1 MDGEN
6 QEVTLE
12 SMVEQ
17 LGGTM
22 PGDPPAA
29 NGDPTDD
36 GSQTEAQTEAA
47 DEGSAEGEQQ
57 QQQEQPAQQ
66 PPDQTQQQQQAFIYM
81 RQQNKRQ
88 SDMLKG
94 VASLLG
100 IEHLNPEDEGQ
111 LMTALQAKIT
121 ANQAQQQNVPV
132 EVLTRLQTLE
142 AQNQQYEAAQRER
155 DMTVGFQ
162 RVKDTFKLDQ
172 TALNQFATD
181 LVNSGKNPM
190 TQQIDMVREY
200 RLMHMDDIVAQAT
213 RDAVAAEQAR
223 AAKASNQSTTPSN
236 QTGHQTSGGPEK
248 VTSVRELESWFKHQ

>member
-1 MDGEN
+1 MEDDT

-12 SMVEQ
+12 GMVEQ

-22 PGDPPAA
+22 PGDPPA
-29 NGDPTDD
+29 NDNTDPTDENLES
-36 GSQTEAQTEAA
+36 GAQT
-47 DEGSAEGEQQ
+47 DEGNDSGEPAQQ
-57 QQQEQPAQQ
+57 QQQQQPQE
-66 PPDQTQQQQQAFIYM
+66 PPDQMQQQQQAFIHM

-88 SDMLKG
+88 ADMLKG

-100 IEHLNPEDEGQ
+100 LEHLNPADEGQ
-111 LMTALQAKIT
+111 LMTALQEKIT

-162 RVKDTFKLDQ
+162 RVKDAFKLDQ
-172 TALNQFATD
+172 TALNQFAAD

-200 RLMHMDDIVAQAT
+200 KLLHMDELVEQAR

-248 VTSVRELESWFKHQ
+248 VTSVRELESWFKHNN

>member
-1 MDGEN
+1 MEDDT

-12 SMVEQ
+12 GMVEQ

-22 PGDPPAA
+22 PGDPPAGD
-29 NGDPTDD
+29 NTDPTDED
-36 GSQTEAQTEAA
+36 LESGAQT
-47 DEGSAEGEQQ
+47 DKGNDSGEPAQQQQ
-57 QQQEQPAQQ
+57 QQQES
-66 PPDQTQQQQQAFIYM
+66 PDQMQQQQQAFIHM

-88 SDMLKG
+88 ADMLKG

-100 IEHLNPEDEGQ
+100 LEHLNPADEGQ
-111 LMTALQAKIT
+111 LMTALQEKIT
-121 ANQAQQQNVPV
+121 ANQAQPQNVPV

-172 TALNQFATD
+172 AALNQFAAD

-200 RLMHMDDIVAQAT
+200 KLLHMDELVEQAR

-248 VTSVRELESWFKHQ
+248 VTSVRELESWFKHNN

>member
-1 MDGEN
+1 MEADT

-12 SMVEQ
+12 GMVEQ

-22 PGDPPAA
+22 PEDP
-29 NGDPTDD
+29 PTDD
-36 GSQTEAQTEAA
+36 NTNPT
-47 DEGSAEGEQQ
+47 DEGLEPGAQSGEGNEPGGEPAQQ
-57 QQQEQPAQQ
+57 QQQE
-66 PPDQTQQQQQAFIYM
+66 PPDQAQQQQQAFIYM

-88 SDMLKG
+88 ADMLKG

-100 IEHLNPEDEGQ
+100 IEHLNPADEGQ
-111 LMTALQAKIT
+111 LMTALQEKIT

-162 RVKDTFKLDQ
+162 RVKDAFKLDQ
-172 TALNQFATD
+172 AALNQFAAD

-190 TQQIDMVREY
+190 TQQVDMVREY
-200 RLMHMDDIVAQAT
+200 KLLHMDELVEQAK

-236 QTGHQTSGGPEK
+236 QTGHQTGGGPEK
-248 VTSVRELESWFKHQ
+248 VTSVRELESWFKHNN

>member
-1 MDGEN
+1 MEDDT

-12 SMVEQ
+12 GMVEQ

-22 PGDPPAA
+22 PGDPPADTNTA
-29 NGDPTDD
+29 PTDE
-36 GSQTEAQTEAA
+36 GLEPGAQTG
-47 DEGSAEGEQQ
+47 EGNDPNDPAQQQQQ
-57 QQQEQPAQQ
+57 QQQEL
-66 PPDQTQQQQQAFIYM
+66 PDQAQQQQQAFIHM

-88 SDMLKG
+88 ADMLKG

-100 IEHLNPEDEGQ
+100 LEHLNPADEGQ
-111 LMTALQAKIT
+111 LMTALQEKIT

-162 RVKDTFKLDQ
+162 RVKDAFKLDQ
-172 TALNQFATD
+172 AALNQFAAD
-181 LVNSGKNPM
+181 LVNSGKNPI
-190 TQQIDMVREY
+190 TQQVDMVREY
-200 RLMHMDDIVAQAT
+200 KLLHMDELVEQAR

-248 VTSVRELESWFKHQ
+248 VTSVRELESWFKHNN

>member
-1 MDGEN
+1 MEKDT

-12 SMVEQ
+12 GMVEQ

-22 PGDPPAA
+22 PGDPPA
-29 NGDPTDD
+29 GDNTNPIDED
-36 GSQTEAQTEAA
+36 LEPGAQSG
-47 DEGSAEGEQQ
+47 EGNEPGGEPAQQQ
-57 QQQEQPAQQ
+57 QQQE
-66 PPDQTQQQQQAFIYM
+66 PPDQAQQQQQAFIHM

-88 SDMLKG
+88 ADMLKG

-100 IEHLNPEDEGQ
+100 IEHLNPADEGQ
-111 LMTALQAKIT
+111 LMTALQEKIT

-172 TALNQFATD
+172 AALNQFAAD

-190 TQQIDMVREY
+190 TQQVDMVREY
-200 RLMHMDDIVAQAT
+200 KLLHMDELVEQAK

-248 VTSVRELESWFKHQ
+248 VTSVRELESWFKHNN

>member
-1 MDGEN
+1 MEDDT

-12 SMVEQ
+12 GMVEQ

-22 PGDPPAA
+22 PGDPPAGD
-29 NGDPTDD
+29 NTDPTDED
-36 GSQTEAQTEAA
+36 LESGAQT
-47 DEGSAEGEQQ
+47 DEGNDSGEPAQQQQQQ
-57 QQQEQPAQQ
+57 QQQES
-66 PPDQTQQQQQAFIYM
+66 PDQMQQQQQAFIHM

-88 SDMLKG
+88 ADMLKG

-100 IEHLNPEDEGQ
+100 LEHLNPADEGQ
-111 LMTALQAKIT
+111 LMTALQEKIT

-162 RVKDTFKLDQ
+162 RVKDAFKLDQ
-172 TALNQFATD
+172 AALNQFAAD

-190 TQQIDMVREY
+190 TQQVDMVREY
-200 RLMHMDDIVAQAT
+200 KLLHMDELVEQAR

-236 QTGHQTSGGPEK
+236 QTGQQTSGGPEK
-248 VTSVRELESWFKHQ
+248 VTSVRELESWFKHNN

>member
-1 MDGEN
+1 MEDDT

-22 PGDPPAA
+22 PGDPPADTNTA
-29 NGDPTDD
+29 PTDE
-36 GSQTEAQTEAA
+36 GLEPGAQTG
-47 DEGSAEGEQQ
+47 EGNDPNDPAQQQQQQ
-57 QQQEQPAQQ
+57 QQQEL
-66 PPDQTQQQQQAFIYM
+66 PDQAQQQQQAFIHM
-81 RQQNKRQ
+81 RQQTKRQ
-88 SDMLKG
+88 TDMLKG

-100 IEHLNPEDEGQ
+100 IEHLDPNDEGQ

-142 AQNQQYEAAQRER
+142 AQNQQYEAAQHER
-155 DMTVGFQ
+155 DMSVGFQ
-162 RVKDTFKLDQ
+162 RVMDTFKLDQ
-172 TALNQFATD
+172 TALNKFAAD

-190 TQQIDMVREY
+190 TQQLDMVREY
-200 RLMHMDDIVAQAT
+200 RLMHMDEIVAQAT
-213 RDAVAAEQAR
+213 RDAVTAEQAR

-236 QTGHQTSGGPEK
+236 QTGHQTSGGPDK